1 MCGILRDV
9 DPDDAPATTSGRLLH
24 LLSLLQKRPA
34 WSGTELAE
42 RLGVTTRT
50 VRRDV
55 DRLRALGYPVDA
67 TPGRDGGYRLGPGGS
82 MPPLLL
88 DDDEATAATIALRG
102 AANGPVGGI
111 EEAALSALSKLD
123 RVLPPHLRAR
133 VDALR
138 DTTVYL
144 GFDQQ
149 GVDPDLLVV
158 AAHACATSERLRL
171 TYRDRQER
179 VTERRIEPYRLVCTG
194 RRWYLVARDVDQLGD
209 DAGGWRTFRVDR
221 VLELSGMGHRF
232 HLDDPPDA
240 AELVE
245 RSLSNTPY
253 RHTARVRFELAPPA
267 LRSMIPAWV
276 GTIEP
281 DGDDGSVLVVRSDS
295 LHYLSGHL
303 VSMGVAF
310 EVLEPEELRT
320 HLAELGAQLSRSHAR
335 AGR

>member
-1 MCGILRDV
+1 ME
-9 DPDDAPATTSGRLLH
+9 DPFDEPPTSTSGRLLH

-55 DRLRALGYPVDA
+55 DRLRGLGYPVDA
-67 TPGRDGGYRLGPGGS
+67 APGRDGGYRLGPGGS

-138 DTTVYL
+138 DATVYL

-158 AAHACATSERLRL
+158 AAHACATNERLRL
-171 TYRDRQER
+171 VYRDRRER

-194 RRWYLVARDVDQLGD
+194 RRWYLVARDVDQLDD

-221 VLELSGMGHRF
+221 VLELTPTGHRF
-232 HLDDPPDA
+232 RLDDPPDA
-240 AELVE
+240 AQLVE
-245 RSLSNTPY
+245 RSLASAPY
-253 RHTARVRFELAPPA
+253 RYTARVRYEVPA
-267 LRSMIPAWV
+267 TVLRTMVPSWV

-281 DGDDGSVLVVRSDS
+281 DGDERAVLVVRADS
-295 LHYLSGHL
+295 LHHLAGHL
-303 VSMGVAF
+303 VSTDVPF
-310 EVLEPEELRT
+310 EVLEPDELRE
-320 HLAELGAQLSRSHAR
+320 HLAALGERLTRAHAR
-335 AGR
+335 GAR

>member
-1 MCGILRDV
+1 VELL
-9 DPDDAPATTSGRLLH
+9 DDDQPATTSGRLLR
-24 LLSLLQKRPA
+24 LLSLLQKRPR

-42 RLGVTTRT
+42 RLGVTKRT

-67 TPGRDGGYRLGPGGS
+67 TPGRDGGYCLGPGGS

-138 DTTVYL
+138 DATVYVGL
-144 GFDQQ
+144 DQQ

-158 AAHACATSERLRL
+158 AAHASATGERLRL
-171 TYRDRQER
+171 TYRDRNDR
-179 VTERRIEPYRLVCTG
+179 LTERRIEPYRLVCTG
-194 RRWYLVARDVDQLGD
+194 RRWYLVARDVEQLGD
-209 DAGGWRTFRVDR
+209 DAGGWRTFRIDR
-221 VLELSGMGHRF
+221 VLELANTGHRF
-232 HLDDPPDA
+232 QLDDPPDA
-240 AELVE
+240 AQLVE
-245 RSLSNTPY
+245 QSLAAMPH
-253 RHTARVRFELAPPA
+253 RHTARVRFEVPAPI
-267 LRSMIPAWV
+267 LRAMIPPSV

-281 DGDDGSVLVVRSDS
+281 DGDERAVLVVGADS
-295 LHYLSGHL
+295 FNYLSGHL
-303 VSMGVAF
+303 VSMGVRF
-310 EVLEPEELRT
+310 EVLEPDELRT
-320 HLAELGAQLSRSHAR
+320 HLADLADHLAR
-335 AGR
+335 AHGPSSR